1 MVMKV
6 TLLYYKK
13 DIVTIW

>member
-1 MVMKV
+1 MKV